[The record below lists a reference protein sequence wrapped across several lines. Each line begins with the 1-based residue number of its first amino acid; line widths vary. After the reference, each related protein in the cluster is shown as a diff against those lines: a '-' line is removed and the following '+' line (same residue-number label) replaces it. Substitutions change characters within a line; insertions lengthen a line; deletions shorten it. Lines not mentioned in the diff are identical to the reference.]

1 MQWIYY
7 FNSLTARLKFSLM
20 DVARGGSGTA
30 ETSKIEHLVLI
41 VNSWRS
47 LTIITKSFL
56 VDVAAVLDPP
66 LVALFR

>member
-1 MQWIYY
+1 
-7 FNSLTARLKFSLM
+7 M
-20 DVARGGSGTA
+20 DVARGGSGTPA
-30 ETSKIEHLVLI
+30 TSKMEDLVLI

-56 VDVAAVLDPP
+56 LDVAAVLDPP

>member
-7 FNSLTARLKFSLM
+7 FNSFTARLKFSLL
-20 DVARGGSGTA
+20 DVARGGSRTA
-30 ETSKIEHLVLI
+30 ATSKMEHFVLI
-41 VNSWRS
+41 VNGWRS

-56 VDVAAVLDPP
+56 FDVAAVLDPP